1 MMIVVSGLPRSGTS
15 MMMQMLRAGGVPLF
29 TDGARGTDASNP
41 RGYFEH
47 ARVKRL
53 MQDAAWLDEADGH
66 ALKVVAPL
74 VPHLPAGRTY
84 RAVVMDRAL
93 DEVLASQARMLER
106 AGQQGAPPAVLRPVF
121 AKQLRQAEAWLDA
134 HAETLHVPHR
144 ATVEAPAAQAARVAA
159 FLRAGGVPEATGA
172 ALDPAAMAA
181 VVDPAL
187 HRHRTPRS

>member
-1 MMIVVSGLPRSGTS
+1 MIVVVSGLPRSGTS
-15 MMMQMLRAGGVPLF
+15 MMMQMLQAGGVPLC

-41 RGYFEH
+41 RGYFED

-53 MQDAAWLDEADGH
+53 VQDAAWLDAAEGH

-74 VPHLPAGRTY
+74 VPHLPPGRTY
-84 RAVVMDRAL
+84 RVVVMDRDL

-106 AGQQGAPPAVLRPVF
+106 AGQTGAPPAVLRPVF

-134 HAETLHVPHR
+134 HAETLRVPHR
-144 ATVEAPAAQAARVAA
+144 TAIEAPEAEAARVAA

-181 VVDPAL
+181 VVDPDL
-187 HRHRTPRS
+187 HRHRVPAP